1 MAELRQTNWVR
12 QSLDPL
18 SRLSEIMFGLL
29 MTLTFTGTMSV
40 ALGDDQTVRSVLLAA
55 LGCNIAWGF
64 VDAVM
69 YLMTT
74 SAENGRE
81 NALMARLR
89 LAKGREKEQIVRRY
103 LSGDIGERLTTED
116 ALTVAAILDRLDVG
130 PQRKV
135 LTKNDFVAAAAVFV
149 LVVASTFPP
158 IVPFILL
165 NDTWLAMRISNA
177 IALVMLFAI
186 GVGLDRHVDGAS
198 RALRWTV
205 PMIGAVLVATTIM
218 LGG

>member
-1 MAELRQTNWVR
+1 MADMRQTNWVR

-29 MTLTFTGTMSV
+29 MTLTFTGTISV
-40 ALGDDQTVRSVLLAA
+40 ALGDEHTVRSVLFAA

-74 SAENGRE
+74 SADQGRQ
-81 NALMARLR
+81 NALMTRLR
-89 LAKGREKEQIVRRY
+89 AAEGRDREQIVRQY
-103 LSGDIGERLTTED
+103 LSGDVGERLSSED
-116 ALTVAAILDRLDVG
+116 ALTVAAILNRLDAG
-130 PQRKV
+130 PHRKA
-135 LTKNDFVAAAAVFV
+135 LHRNDFVAAAAVFV

-158 IVPFILL
+158 IIPFILV
-165 NDTWLAMRISNA
+165 NDVWLAMRLSNA
-177 IALVMLFAI
+177 IALVMLFGI
-186 GVGLDRHVDGAS
+186 GLGLDRHVDGGS
-198 RALRWTV
+198 QTMRWIV
-205 PMIGAVLVATTIM
+205 PIVGTVLVATTIL